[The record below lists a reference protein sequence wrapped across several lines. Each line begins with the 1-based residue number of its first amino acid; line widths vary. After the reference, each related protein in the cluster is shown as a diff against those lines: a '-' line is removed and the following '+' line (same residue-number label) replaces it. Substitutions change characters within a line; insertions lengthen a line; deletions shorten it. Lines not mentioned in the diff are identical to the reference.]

1 MSKEMQFAGDYQLEN
16 ILVHAPST
24 NGSLDI
30 KGLMLELNVYE
41 SIYTP
46 NLSGSLTIADSANH
60 LQNVPFIGQE
70 ELEFKFGVPDND
82 LIDFTRHRARVT
94 KISNVVRTEERQQ
107 VYTLN
112 FTTKEFVR
120 NLRHKVAKS
129 YKGNALQI
137 IHEVLKDTIGTD
149 KSLRLEDTKQRLQL
163 LGNNM
168 DPFSFC
174 SMVAKRSSSRDFNT
188 DGMLFYE
195 SHFGYNLSSFGSIS
209 QLEPKIEYFVN
220 PTDDRDTEADMH
232 KILEYRITKNQ
243 DLLAHIKTG
252 LLASTH
258 YTYEHTNKK
267 YSTTTQKYFDTF
279 ANLPFH
285 TDNAPIYS
293 QTPEDEKGNTVSDFT
308 EASITYST
316 SNPYL
321 FTKNFVDFQDYSN
334 TSNLKPSRVY
344 NYLSNDAFSVKCTVP
359 GNSVL
364 GAGDVVVLNLPSL
377 EPIPDNSVG
386 RNVYDQYLSGR
397 YILTNIVHTL
407 SSTGYSTTFD
417 AVKDSV
423 PIRYVPGATPREVIN
438 RL

>member
-16 ILVHAPST
+16 IFVHAPST

-30 KGLMLELNVYE
+30 KGLMLEMNVYQ
-41 SIYTP
+41 SIFSP
-46 NLSGSLTIADSANH
+46 SLNGSLTIADSANH

-70 ELEFKFGVPDND
+70 ELEFKFGIPDLD
-82 LIDFTRHRARVT
+82 LIDFTNHRARVT

-112 FTTKEFVR
+112 FTSKEFVR
-120 NLRHKVAKS
+120 NLRRKLKKS
-129 YKGNALQI
+129 FKGNASQI
-137 IHEVLKDTIGTD
+137 IRDVLINNIATNKD
-149 KSLRLEDTKQRLQL
+149 LFLEETKQRLQL

-168 DPFSFC
+168 SPFDFC
-174 SMVAKRSSSRDFNT
+174 SMAARRSSSRDFKS

-195 SHFGYNLSSFGSIS
+195 STFGYNLRSYGSLS
-209 QLEPKIEYFVN
+209 TQKEKIEYFVN
-220 PTDDRDTEADMH
+220 PDSDRDTEADMH
-232 KILEYRITKNQ
+232 KVLEFRVMKLQ

-252 LLASTH
+252 FLASTH
-258 YTYEHTNKK
+258 HTYNANEKR
-267 YSTTTQKYFDTF
+267 YSTTNSQYFDSF
-279 ANLPFH
+279 AKFPFH
-285 TDNAPIYS
+285 TDKSPIYS
-293 QTPEDEKGNTVSDFT
+293 RTPEDESGRTVQDFVDS
-308 EASITYST
+308 SITYSS

-321 FTKNFVDFQDYSN
+321 FTTSASDTTDYSN
-334 TSNLKPSRVY
+334 TSNLRPTRLF
-344 NYLSNDAFSVKCTVP
+344 NNLSNDSIAVKCTVP

-364 GAGDVVVLNLPSL
+364 GAGDVVILNLPSL

-386 RNVYDQYLSGR
+386 RNVYDRYLSGR

-407 SSTGYSTTFD
+407 SETGYTTTFD

-423 PIRYVPGATPREVIN
+423 PLTYVPGETPREVMN